1 MDTTGGQVAFHTA
14 VSSPRPPT
22 VVPKAQESPYPLNYL
37 RFVAKAIDLPTS
49 GSVDE
54 TRAMISGKLEQMGR
68 DPRNVQIVV
77 RRDPSGQESL
87 LLVDMDGAF
96 IDAGVME
103 ETGRS
108 SACDRGADRR
118 DEESDSTS
126 SDRGSPTLDERAEL
140 RTENAALIARN
151 MALTKDVSY
160 LKGEVAK
167 VNDLRRKDSERVRE
181 LWRGNCEQVAGF
193 NQAIAAKDNEID
205 SLRGIR
211 SSSRK
216 RACCHCPHA
225 PQSASSSFSACLPCW
240 SDATS

>member
-1 MDTTGGQVAFHTA
+1 M
-14 VSSPRPPT
+14 
-22 VVPKAQESPYPLNYL
+22 
-37 RFVAKAIDLPTS
+37 AIDLPTS

-96 IDAGVME
+96 IDTGVME

-108 SACDRGADRR
+108 SACGRGADRR

-140 RTENAALIARN
+140 RAENAALIARN
-151 MALTKDVSY
+151 TALTKDVSY
-160 LKGEVAK
+160 LKEEVAK

-181 LWRGNCEQVAGF
+181 LWRENCEQVADF
-193 NQAIAAKDNEID
+193 DQAIAAKGSEID

>member
-1 MDTTGGQVAFHTA
+1 MKCVIIAIARDRVQ
-14 VSSPRPPT
+14 PPL
-22 VVPKAQESPYPLNYL
+22 ESPYPLNSRRLTGAYL
-37 RFVAKAIDLPTS
+37 RFVAKAIDLPMS

-87 LLVDMDGAF
+87 LLVDMDGTF

-118 DEESDSTS
+118 DKESDSTS
-126 SDRGSPTLDERAEL
+126 SDRGSPTLDECAEL
-140 RTENAALIARN
+140 RTENAALIAWN
-151 MALTKDVSY
+151 TALTKDVSY

-167 VNDLRRKDSERVRE
+167 VNDKTVSEY
-181 LWRGNCEQVAGF
+181 GNCGEGTASRLL
-193 NQAIAAKDNEID
+193 ASTKP
-205 SLRGIR
+205 SLLRTM
-211 SSSRK
+211 K
-216 RACCHCPHA
+216 
-225 PQSASSSFSACLPCW
+225 
-240 SDATS
+240 